1 VNDERT
7 ARLPRGVV
15 AVAVAGAAFVLLPI
29 AGLAARAPWSDL
41 GRVFARGT
49 TTRAL
54 ELSLVVSLSAAAL
67 CVIGGVPIGLLLARG
82 RVPGRSI
89 VRALVMLPLVAPPVV
104 GGVALLTAF
113 GRRGIIGRGLAHLGI
128 SLPFT
133 AGGAV
138 VAATFVAMPL
148 VIIAVEGA
156 LRSRGRELEEAA
168 ETLGASPWLS
178 LRAVT
183 LPLLRPQIVAAFVIA
198 WARALGEFGATIT
211 FAGNVSGRTQ
221 TLPLAV
227 FETLQ
232 TDPGAAILLSVVL
245 MGVSLATLVALR
257 GRLFAS

>member
-1 VNDERT
+1 VNAD
-7 ARLPRGVV
+7 ASPGIPR
-15 AVAVAGAAFVLLPI
+15 AVLALALAGAAFVLLPI
-29 AGLAARAPWSDL
+29 VGLAARAPWSDL
-41 GRVFARGT
+41 GTVLTRET
-49 TTRAL
+49 TTKAL
-54 ELSLVVSLSAAAL
+54 VLSLVVSLSAAML
-67 CVIGGVPIGLLLARG
+67 CMLAGVPLGLALARA
-82 RVPGRSI
+82 RLPGRAV

-104 GGVALLTAF
+104 GGVALLSAF
-113 GRRGIIGRGLAHLGI
+113 GRRGIVGRGLAHLGV

-133 AGGAV
+133 AGGAI

-148 VIIAVEGA
+148 VIIAVEGG
-156 LRSRGRELEEAA
+156 LRSRGVELEEAA
-168 ETLGASPWLS
+168 ETLGASPWLT

-232 TDPGAAILLSVVL
+232 TDPGAAIMLSVLL
-245 MGVSLATLVALR
+245 MGVSLTTLVALR